1 MLLSAIALVGW
12 SDGHLDFNM
21 VVHWTTIAWTM
32 SNPFQWTNVSLSVLL
47 LAQSHTLNQTD
58 ICKKLCQRL
67 NFISK
72 ELISKAE
79 GRLVV
84 LVYPCDSYIY
94 IDSFAPYLKKDIY

>member
-1 MLLSAIALVGW
+1 MVLSTIRRLERWPLGLEL
-12 SDGHLDFNM
+12 GCTLDN
-21 VVHWTTIAWTM
+21 HWTM

-84 LVYPCDSYIY
+84 LVYPCDR
-94 IDSFAPYLKKDIY
+94 